1 MMHCM
6 INLHNQAKPY
16 TDTKATCVLQLVHM
30 NDNTMSEIELLRREV
45 AQLNKQLYAAYQRI
59 AQLQKEKKDE

>member
-1 MMHCM
+1 
-6 INLHNQAKPY
+6 
-16 TDTKATCVLQLVHM
+16 M